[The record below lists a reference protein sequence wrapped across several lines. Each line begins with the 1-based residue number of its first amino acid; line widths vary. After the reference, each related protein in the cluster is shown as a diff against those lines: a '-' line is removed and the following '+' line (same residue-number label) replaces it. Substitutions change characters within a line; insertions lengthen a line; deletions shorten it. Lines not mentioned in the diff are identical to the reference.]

1 MKKDRPAKGKSLI
14 VMDQRTEPA
23 AVVAGPIRRGKD
35 AGIVIINPF
44 DVNPLYCID
53 PKSPVHGG
61 E

>member
-44 DVNPLYCID
+44 DVNPLY
-53 PKSPVHGG
+53 KSPGHGG